1 MKEHI
6 LLYIFVFG
14 LISFLVFT
22 MFINYKEGLDEP
34 SQDTDASP
42 NGDDSNGKDSNGN
55 ASNDD
60 ASTETDTSSSN
71 ENSTDN
77 PSSKADA
84 ESIKQAMNF
93 DAMPAGSIMSN
104 ASASQTGAMTN
115 IMLGSS
121 EVPGANKSTGSSVKA
136 GGASTLGGFNVCLAV
151 SPLDPNDKNQVPP
164 TSGPSETE
172 TMSNEAVE
180 SPLDTIL
187 EQGNSTS
194 GKEETS
200 SSASNV
206 NPTCSFG
213 TYYNTN
219 QNSCASCA
227 GKWEA
232 GIESCITND
241 DYWVLGIISMSAD
254 ASGCNILPSNT
265 YFATKELVREYGV
278 QTQLK
283 AQLINDDNISL
294 GEYNKGWTFTDISSS
309 DVREAGQV
317 NWSVDPVPTNY
328 ASQKS
333 SETNIAPLEGCDVST
348 RNKKWVVAKAGKSVT
363 KGDNGYPELKDNNS
377 GWEWENGSVSL
388 LPVEATKS
396 WEKSDSDSG
405 NEGESTQ

>member
-1 MKEHI
+1 
-6 LLYIFVFG
+6 
-14 LISFLVFT
+14 
-22 MFINYKEGLDEP
+22 MFINYKEGLDH
-34 SQDTDASP
+34 SSDGTSVSGDNSNGADSTNSDASP
-42 NGDDSNGKDSNGN
+42 NGDNSNGDDSNG
-55 ASNDD
+55 D

-104 ASASQTGAMTN
+104 ASAAQTGAMTN

-194 GKEETS
+194 GNSQDDKEDTS

-206 NPTCSFG
+206 NSTCSFG
-213 TYYNTN
+213 TYYNSN
-219 QNSCASCA
+219 LNSCAKCA
-227 GKWEA
+227 GKWEP

-265 YFATKELVREYGV
+265 YFATKKLVIDYGV
-278 QTQLK
+278 QTQTE
-283 AQLINDDNISL
+283 AQSINDNNISL
-294 GEYNKGWTFTDISSS
+294 GKYNNGWTFTDISSS
-309 DVREAGQV
+309 DVREAAQV

-333 SETNIAPLEGCDVST
+333 SDTNIAPLEGCDVST

-377 GWEWENGSVSL
+377 GWEWVNGSVSL
-388 LPVEATKS
+388 LPVEELTKS
-396 WEKSDSDSG
+396 WEKPDSTSSD
-405 NEGESTQ
+405 EGETTPETQ